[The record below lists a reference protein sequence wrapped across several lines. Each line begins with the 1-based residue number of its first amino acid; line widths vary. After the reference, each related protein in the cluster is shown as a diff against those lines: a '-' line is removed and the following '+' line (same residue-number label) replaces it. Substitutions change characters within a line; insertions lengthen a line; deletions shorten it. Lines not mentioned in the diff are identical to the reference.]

1 MEQAAADFA
10 ALRESL
16 VAAFEALEGGRF
28 RRDKWKSAL
37 GAGESAVI
45 EDGAFFERA
54 GINFSRVA
62 GARLPSAALAGRDS
76 AFAGRASALADRASA
91 LADRAFTACGVSAV
105 FHPRNPYCPTAHLN
119 ARFFAVGDKW
129 WFGGGID
136 LTPYYGFVAD
146 CAGFHRACKTAL
158 DALDA
163 RLYPRFKRQCD
174 EYFFLPHRGE
184 ARGIGGVFFDDFR
197 ARGFDFSRQ
206 VALAVGGAFVPA
218 VLPIWRRRKNRAYGR
233 RERDFQL
240 LRRGR
245 YVEFNLTRDRGT
257 LFGLQSGGR
266 AESILISMP
275 PAARWRYQSRPQTAA
290 EARLTRD
297 FLPPRDWA
305 GDETAAKNRARGE

>member
-37 GAGESAVI
+37 GAGESAII

-62 GARLPSAALAGRDS
+62 GARLPSAALAGR
-76 AFAGRASALADRASA
+76 ASALAGSA
-91 LADRAFTACGVSAV
+91 FSACGVSAV

-129 WFGGGID
+129 WFGGGVD

-146 CAGFHRACKTAL
+146 CAGFHRACKSAL
-158 DALDA
+158 DSLDA
-163 RLYPRFKRQCD
+163 HLYPRFKRQCD

-218 VLPIWRRRKNRAYGR
+218 VLPIWRRRKNRVYGR

-275 PAARWRYQSRPQTAA
+275 PAARWRYQARPQTAA

-305 GDETAAKNRARGE
+305 GSETAAKNRARGE

>member
-28 RRDKWKSAL
+28 HRDKWKSAL
-37 GAGESAVI
+37 GVGESAVI
-45 EDGAFFERA
+45 EDGVFFERA

-62 GARLPSAALAGRDS
+62 GARLPSAALAGR
-76 AFAGRASALADRASA
+76 ASALAGH
-91 LADRAFTACGVSAV
+91 AFSACGVSAV

-129 WFGGGID
+129 WFGGGVD

-197 ARGFDFSRQ
+197 ARGFNFSRQ

-218 VLPIWRRRKNRAYGR
+218 VLPIWRRRKNRAYDR

-290 EARLTRD
+290 EARLARD

-305 GDETAAKNRARGE
+305 GEETAGKNRARGE

>member
-62 GARLPSAALAGRDS
+62 GARLPSAALAGR
-76 AFAGRASALADRASA
+76 ASALAGH
-91 LADRAFTACGVSAV
+91 AFSACGVSAV

-146 CAGFHRACKTAL
+146 CAGFHRACKSAL

-218 VLPIWRRRKNRAYGR
+218 VLPIWRRRKNRA
-233 RERDFQL
+233 L
-240 LRRGR
+240 
-245 YVEFNLTRDRGT
+245 
-257 LFGLQSGGR
+257 
-266 AESILISMP
+266 
-275 PAARWRYQSRPQTAA
+275 W
-290 EARLTRD
+290 
-297 FLPPRDWA
+297 PPRARFSIAAA
-305 GDETAAKNRARGE
+305 GAVCGV

>member
-76 AFAGRASALADRASA
+76 ALAGRASALAGH
-91 LADRAFTACGVSAV
+91 AFSACGVSAV
-105 FHPRNPYCPTAHLN
+105 FHPRIPYCPTAHLN
-119 ARFFAVGDKW
+119 TRFFAVGDKW

-218 VLPIWRRRKNRAYGR
+218 VLPIWRRRKNRVYGR

-275 PAARWRYQSRPQTAA
+275 PAARWRYQSRPQTTA

-305 GDETAAKNRARGE
+305 GSETAGKNRAQGE

>member
-1 MEQAAADFA
+1 MAGGGKMEQAAADFA

-62 GARLPSAALAGRDS
+62 GARLPSAALAGR
-76 AFAGRASALADRASA
+76 ASALAGH
-91 LADRAFTACGVSAV
+91 AFSACGVSAV

-119 ARFFAVGDKW
+119 TRFFAVGDKW

-146 CAGFHRACKTAL
+146 CVGFHRACKSAL

-184 ARGIGGVFFDDFR
+184 TRGIGGVFFDDFR

-218 VLPIWRRRKNRAYGR
+218 VLPIWRRRKNRVYSR

-305 GDETAAKNRARGE
+305 GEETAAKNRARGE

>member
-62 GARLPSAALAGRDS
+62 GARLPSAALAGRASALAGRDS
-76 AFAGRASALADRASA
+76 ALAGRASALAGH
-91 LADRAFTACGVSAV
+91 AFSACGVSAV

-146 CAGFHRACKTAL
+146 CAGFHRACKSAL
-158 DALDA
+158 DALDS

-197 ARGFDFSRQ
+197 ARGFNFSRQ

-218 VLPIWRRRKNRAYGR
+218 VLPIWRRRKNRVYGR

-305 GDETAAKNRARGE
+305 GGETATKNRARGE

>member
-76 AFAGRASALADRASA
+76 TIAGCAFS
-91 LADRAFTACGVSAV
+91 ACGVSAV

-146 CAGFHRACKTAL
+146 CAGFHRACKSAL
-158 DALDA
+158 DSLDA

-218 VLPIWRRRKNRAYGR
+218 VLPIWRRRKNRVYGR

-275 PAARWRYQSRPQTAA
+275 PAACWRYQSRPQTAA

-305 GDETAAKNRARGE
+305 GDETVGKNRARGE

>member
-76 AFAGRASALADRASA
+76 ALADRASA

-146 CAGFHRACKTAL
+146 CAGFHRACKSAL

-218 VLPIWRRRKNRAYGR
+218 VLPIWRRRKNRA
-233 RERDFQL
+233 
-240 LRRGR
+240 LR
-245 YVEFNLTRDRGT
+245 
-257 LFGLQSGGR
+257 
-266 AESILISMP
+266 
-275 PAARWRYQSRPQTAA
+275 
-290 EARLTRD
+290 
-297 FLPPRDWA
+297 PPRARFSIAAA
-305 GDETAAKNRARGE
+305 GAVCGV

>member
-76 AFAGRASALADRASA
+76 ALAGC
-91 LADRAFTACGVSAV
+91 AFSACGVSAV

-129 WFGGGID
+129 WFGGGVD

-146 CAGFHRACKTAL
+146 CAGFHRACKSAL

-197 ARGFDFSRQ
+197 VRGFDFSRQ

-218 VLPIWRRRKNRAYGR
+218 VLPIWRRRKNRVYGR

-305 GDETAAKNRARGE
+305 GDKTAGKTRARGE

>member
-76 AFAGRASALADRASA
+76 ALAGH
-91 LADRAFTACGVSAV
+91 AFSACGVSAV

-129 WFGGGID
+129 WFGGGVD

-146 CAGFHRACKTAL
+146 CAGFHRACKSAL

-218 VLPIWRRRKNRAYGR
+218 VLPIWRRRKNRVYGR

-305 GDETAAKNRARGE
+305 GDETAGKIRARGE

>member
-76 AFAGRASALADRASA
+76 ALAGSAFS
-91 LADRAFTACGVSAV
+91 ACGVSAV

-197 ARGFDFSRQ
+197 ARGFNFSRQ

-218 VLPIWRRRKNRAYGR
+218 VLSIWRRRKNRAYGR

-275 PAARWRYQSRPQTAA
+275 PAACWRYQARPQTAA

-305 GDETAAKNRARGE
+305 GDETAGKIRARGE

>member
-1 MEQAAADFA
+1 MAGGGNIVQAAADFA

-76 AFAGRASALADRASA
+76 ALAGRAFS
-91 LADRAFTACGVSAV
+91 ACGVSAV

-146 CAGFHRACKTAL
+146 CAGFHRACKSTL
-158 DALDA
+158 DSLDA

-218 VLPIWRRRKNRAYGR
+218 VLPIWRRRKNRVYGR

-275 PAARWRYQSRPQTAA
+275 PAARWRYQARPQTAA

-305 GDETAAKNRARGE
+305 GDKTAAKNRARGE